1 MKDDSRALTLG
12 ALTLPLARLLTA
24 SELTLDQWFQLS
36 SSGPNSR
43 LYMKLVMRVWRPD
56 MLRVVRGLVDS
67 LVLGI
72 KKGNPLR
79 SNELVYVE
87 APSRHTQSLLTRWG
101 KIWYMSRKSGR
112 NPLEM
117 SPAKAGACF
126 PHQSLC
132 STPNPHIRCLLVAR
146 CTSLIGQSLPF
157 PDLVLGFIR
166 STLSHC
172 AWSSWCLGPG
182 QREPPDRQQCGCPAS
197 TFSHYS

>member
-43 LYMKLVMRVWRPD
+43 LYMKLVMRVCRPD
-56 MLRVVRGLVDS
+56 TLRVVRGLVDS

-87 APSRHTQSLLTRWG
+87 ASSRHTKSLLTRWG
-101 KIWYMSRKSGR
+101 KMWYTNR
-112 NPLEM
+112 
-117 SPAKAGACF
+117 
-126 PHQSLC
+126 
-132 STPNPHIRCLLVAR
+132 
-146 CTSLIGQSLPF
+146 
-157 PDLVLGFIR
+157 R
-166 STLSHC
+166 SVEGTL
-172 AWSSWCLGPG
+172 
-182 QREPPDRQQCGCPAS
+182 
-197 TFSHYS
+197 